1 MTDPADLRPAVPA
14 DAAALASLERAANLL
29 GLAHVFPAD
38 EHPYPMAE
46 VEDRWRRVL
55 GDPDV
60 AVDVAEDRLGLLAFV
75 AYDEEV
81 LRHLGVRPDAWGGGL
96 GRALVGTPAS
106 RMGPAPRLWCLVDN
120 HPRPVALRAARLA
133 GDRRRRS
140 RPSGRRTPSRWS
152 TASTS

>member
-38 EHPYPMAE
+38 EHQYPMAE

-96 GRALVGTPAS
+96 GRAMVEHAAS

-120 HPRPVALRAARLA
+120 TRARSLYERLGWRATGRTQPAEWPPYPVEMEYVL
-133 GDRRRRS
+133 G
-140 RPSGRRTPSRWS
+140 G
-152 TASTS
+152 